1 MNRPRQYQLANLP
14 LFEGVGTDL
23 RWVMELRRKVYREKK
38 TFFDNTHIIIFL
50 GRYIKITSPLPPDF
64 GSEIMFES

>member
-1 MNRPRQYQLANLP
+1 MNRPRQYRLANLP

-38 TFFDNTHIIIFL
+38 TFFDNTAYYYFPW
-50 GRYIKITSPLPPDF
+50 PLH
-64 GSEIMFES
+64 

>member
-1 MNRPRQYQLANLP
+1 
-14 LFEGVGTDL
+14 TDL